1 MKIEINSNKGKMTL
15 EVPDQEVKKTGEQ
28 IATYLQKKLGLK
40 KAKDLVKPNTPA
52 NK

>member
-15 EVPDQEVKKTGEQ
+15 EVPDQEVKKSSEQ
-28 IATYLQKKLGLK
+28 IAGYLQKKLGLK
-40 KAKDLVKPNTPA
+40 KAKDLVKPNTPN

>member
-1 MKIEINSNKGKMTL
+1 MKIEINSNKGKMSL
-15 EVPDQEVKKTGEQ
+15 EVPDEEIKKSSEKITSF
-28 IATYLQKKLGLK
+28 LQKKLGLK